1 MEDYKTVLVPFFL
14 NFLNRQTMG
23 GGHCVH
29 VPTPELHLQY
39 KHSEEERPTS
49 TVSLA
54 PCFLFSFFF
63 FCGFAETEVT
73 GLNLLGFCGALLR
86 PEREGGRERKED
98 LITRQPATTKTN
110 HLWIHCKH

>member
-54 PCFLFSFFF
+54 PCFLFSFLFF
-63 FCGFAETEVT
+63 F
-73 GLNLLGFCGALLR
+73 
-86 PEREGGRERKED
+86 
-98 LITRQPATTKTN
+98 
-110 HLWIHCKH
+110 LWICRDRGHRSESFRVLWCLA

>member
-1 MEDYKTVLVPFFL
+1 MFRLQNYIYNINTARRRGQQAQFLLPLVFFFL
-14 NFLNRQTMG
+14 FL
-23 GGHCVH
+23 
-29 VPTPELHLQY
+29 
-39 KHSEEERPTS
+39 
-49 TVSLA
+49 
-54 PCFLFSFFF
+54 F

-98 LITRQPATTKTN
+98 LITLQPATTKTN

>member
-1 MEDYKTVLVPFFL
+1 
-14 NFLNRQTMG
+14 MG

-54 PCFLFSFFF
+54 PCFLFFL